1 MYLTSNAQKSVNL
14 GRRLED
20 AWNKELKKEKPSL
33 MWALFKVFRC
43 EIMVYAVYNTV
54 ADFIKIMQPILI
66 SQLVTY
72 IQSNK
77 RGEYQQ
83 EIYICASLLIL
94 ASLFLVVGLH
104 HYQMLVM
111 TMGMKVRVAA
121 CALIYRKALKLNKTA
136 LAETTI
142 GQMVNL
148 LSNDV
153 GRFEYSCQLMHTL
166 WLAPLETIVVMVM
179 LYFYVGPTGLVG
191 CAFLLLFIPFQI
203 YVAKLTSKFRLKTAL
218 RTDERVRLM
227 NEIIAGVQV
236 IKMYTWEKPFA
247 KLVEIVRKR
256 EVTAIGHMSNIRAI
270 MMSCTMTLS
279 RIAIFLCVLTYVFTG
294 NTLTASYAF
303 TITSFYSFLR
313 QTVTMFFPQAI
324 TQFAETRV
332 SVTRIQKFMMYPEL
346 IKEDEDSNYNN
357 ITISS
362 NGNSKLS
369 ITEKQEISIKLK
381 HVAVKWIK
389 SSTENNLQNINFEAH
404 SNQLVA
410 LVGPVGG
417 GKSTLLHVILKELE
431 PIFGSVSVSGSISYA
446 SQEPWVFGGSIRQNI
461 LFGQEYNEKR
471 YQEVISVCALERD
484 FSLLP
489 HGDRTLVGERG
500 ATLSGGQRA
509 RINLARAV
517 YKESDIYLLDDPLSA
532 VDTHVGKQLY
542 RSCIAGYLKNKCVI
556 LVTHQLQYLR
566 TANCIYLLVDGV
578 VRASGTYQ
586 TLKNSENAFT
596 NLLES
601 SKEDEKKDILR
612 RMSRSESIQSQMNE
626 YDEAEDEGAIEQ
638 QKEERASG
646 SVSKKVYVSYLKAAG
661 HWTKTLALSLL
672 FIFTQTFASLTDIFL
687 TTWVNTEQLRNE
699 TNFNNT
705 MNSNTT
711 STQHFLLRLLNRDN
725 TLIIYSCLVLLTV
738 SFAITRSLSFFRFC
752 LSASTRLH
760 NAMFGKIVFSPMLF
774 FNTNPSGRILNRFSK
789 DIGSLDETLPICIVD
804 TVGIGLIA
812 AGITLT
818 IGTVN
823 PWILIPAAIL
833 MIIFYYIR
841 KLFLTSSRN
850 IKRVEAV
857 ARSPIY
863 THLSASLQGLTTIR
877 AFRAEEILSKEF
889 DNFQDAYTSAYYMFL
904 TANRGFGFWLDMHCL
919 VLIIFVVISILFI
932 QGESFGGNVG
942 LSLTQAVA
950 LSGMVQWGMRQ
961 WSELENQMT
970 SVERVQEYADL
981 PVEPDVHKRDPPSNW
996 PSLGNVK
1003 FENVSLKY
1011 AEDGEY
1017 VLKNLNFEIQPKEK
1031 IGIVGRTGAGKSSLI
1046 QAVFRLAQIEGSIF
1060 VDGIDS
1066 KDVQLRILRSKISI
1080 IPQEPVLFSG
1090 TLRKNLDPFD
1100 EYRDEILW
1108 DALDEVELKHA
1119 VNELSAGLD
1128 SKMAE
1133 GGSNFSVGQRQL
1145 VCLARAIVRNNK
1157 ILVLDEATANV
1168 DPLTDAIIQNTIR
1181 EKFENCTVL
1190 TIAHRLHTIMDS
1202 DKVLVMDAGQA
1213 VEFDHPHVLLQKKG
1227 VFHSLVRQTGS
1238 VMAASLQAIAAE
1250 NFEKNPH

>member
-1 MYLTSNAQKSVNL
+1 
-14 GRRLED
+14 
-20 AWNKELKKEKPSL
+20 
-33 MWALFKVFRC
+33 
-43 EIMVYAVYNTV
+43 
-54 ADFIKIMQPILI
+54 
-66 SQLVTY
+66 
-72 IQSNK
+72 
-77 RGEYQQ
+77 
-83 EIYICASLLIL
+83 
-94 ASLFLVVGLH
+94 
-104 HYQMLVM
+104 
-111 TMGMKVRVAA
+111 
-121 CALIYRKALKLNKTA
+121 
-136 LAETTI
+136 
-142 GQMVNL
+142 
-148 LSNDV
+148 
-153 GRFEYSCQLMHTL
+153 
-166 WLAPLETIVVMVM
+166 
-179 LYFYVGPTGLVG
+179 
-191 CAFLLLFIPFQI
+191 
-203 YVAKLTSKFRLKTAL
+203 
-218 RTDERVRLM
+218 
-227 NEIIAGVQV
+227 
-236 IKMYTWEKPFA
+236 
-247 KLVEIVRKR
+247 
-256 EVTAIGHMSNIRAI
+256 

-687 TTWVNTEQLRNE
+687 TTW
-699 TNFNNT
+699 
-705 MNSNTT
+705 
-711 STQHFLLRLLNRDN
+711 
-725 TLIIYSCLVLLTV
+725 
-738 SFAITRSLSFFRFC
+738 
-752 LSASTRLH
+752 
-760 NAMFGKIVFSPMLF
+760 
-774 FNTNPSGRILNRFSK
+774 
-789 DIGSLDETLPICIVD
+789 
-804 TVGIGLIA
+804 
-812 AGITLT
+812 
-818 IGTVN
+818 
-823 PWILIPAAIL
+823 
-833 MIIFYYIR
+833 
-841 KLFLTSSRN
+841 
-850 IKRVEAV
+850 
-857 ARSPIY
+857 
-863 THLSASLQGLTTIR
+863 
-877 AFRAEEILSKEF
+877 
-889 DNFQDAYTSAYYMFL
+889 
-904 TANRGFGFWLDMHCL
+904 
-919 VLIIFVVISILFI
+919 
-932 QGESFGGNVG
+932 
-942 LSLTQAVA
+942 
-950 LSGMVQWGMRQ
+950 
-961 WSELENQMT
+961 
-970 SVERVQEYADL
+970 
-981 PVEPDVHKRDPPSNW
+981 
-996 PSLGNVK
+996 
-1003 FENVSLKY
+1003 
-1011 AEDGEY
+1011 
-1017 VLKNLNFEIQPKEK
+1017 
-1031 IGIVGRTGAGKSSLI
+1031 
-1046 QAVFRLAQIEGSIF
+1046 
-1060 VDGIDS
+1060 
-1066 KDVQLRILRSKISI
+1066 
-1080 IPQEPVLFSG
+1080 
-1090 TLRKNLDPFD
+1090 
-1100 EYRDEILW
+1100 
-1108 DALDEVELKHA
+1108 
-1119 VNELSAGLD
+1119 
-1128 SKMAE
+1128 
-1133 GGSNFSVGQRQL
+1133 
-1145 VCLARAIVRNNK
+1145 
-1157 ILVLDEATANV
+1157 
-1168 DPLTDAIIQNTIR
+1168 
-1181 EKFENCTVL
+1181 
-1190 TIAHRLHTIMDS
+1190 
-1202 DKVLVMDAGQA
+1202 
-1213 VEFDHPHVLLQKKG
+1213 
-1227 VFHSLVRQTGS
+1227 
-1238 VMAASLQAIAAE
+1238 
-1250 NFEKNPH
+1250 